1 MSTQRSVLVTGGAA
15 GIGLAIAT
23 GFAAQGH
30 RVLLADISES
40 VHAAAERLNTP
51 NAPVHGH
58 VTDVGDEAQLL
69 ALARRVQALFGGCD
83 ILVNCAGV
91 SAKRNGQPIPPVEV
105 RTADWQR
112 VLGINLTAPFVLS
125 RELIPGMRERRFG
138 RIVNITSRAG
148 RTFVAPAGID
158 YAASK
163 AGLIGLTRHL
173 AGTYAGDGIT
183 VNCVAPGRVET
194 ALSSL
199 SSPEIIAAAA
209 KAIPMGR
216 LGTTEEIAACVLFL
230 ASEQASYVTGVCL
243 DANGGVFMG

>member
-51 NAPVHGH
+51 SAPVHGR